1 MASDRAPTL
10 VALAREFN
18 FAPANY
24 VDPSW
29 LPAEWAENFTLLR
42 ASLHTRALDV
52 VSRWLLQQHGLE
64 QDYDFDFSATEKRVA
79 LLDRPAFAK
88 LARYL
93 GLCAH
98 ARSVRSLVE
107 RGAVTALIG
116 KLGREAYDFAVLR
129 ATSPAKPAPRINPS
143 DDGFVTQLT
152 GEGSRRLFG
161 LLNGGSSAV
170 LRRARLKLP
179 RDAVPTDALP
189 FSDEEQAETRRLVLT
204 HLIPELEPRWV
215 TLF

>member
-1 MASDRAPTL
+1 M
-10 VALAREFN
+10 
-18 FAPANY
+18 
-24 VDPSW
+24 
-29 LPAEWAENFTLLR
+29 
-42 ASLHTRALDV
+42 
-52 VSRWLLQQHGLE
+52 QQHGLE
-64 QDYDFDFSATEKRVA
+64 RDFDFDFSATEKRVA
-79 LLDRPAFAK
+79 LLDRAAFAK
-88 LARYL
+88 LARHI
-93 GLCAH
+93 GLCVY

-107 RGAVTALIG
+107 RGAVAALIG
-116 KLGREAYDFAVLR
+116 KLGREAYDFALLR
-129 ATSPAKPAPRINPS
+129 ATPTAAPAPRLNPS

-170 LRRARLKLP
+170 LGRARLKLP

-189 FSDEEQAETRRLVLT
+189 FSDEERAETSQLVLT